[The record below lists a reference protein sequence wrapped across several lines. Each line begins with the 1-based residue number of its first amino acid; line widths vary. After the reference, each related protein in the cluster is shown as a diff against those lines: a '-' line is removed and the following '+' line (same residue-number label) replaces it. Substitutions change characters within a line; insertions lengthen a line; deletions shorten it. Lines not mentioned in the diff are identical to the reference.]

1 MTTEEFVACL
11 ILRGFAVADFD
22 KFSYG
27 MLINYCREY
36 DRLQKLSRGEKV
48 VNTEKQ
54 YQQLFKIKPLI
65 EKRYKAG
72 EISTDQYERYIA
84 SLKDYGKEEF

>member
-48 VNTEKQ
+48 SDSEKQ
-54 YQQLFKIKPLI
+54 YKQLLKIKPLV
-65 EKRYKAG
+65 EKRFENG
-72 EISTDQYERYIA
+72 EISKEQYNAYINSLKSYERR
-84 SLKDYGKEEF
+84 